1 MGPVPFCPYRSRT
14 VLPLPVAYSFAPTG
28 PVPVPLPV
36 PYRFAPTGP
45 VPFCPYRSRTVLPV
59 WAPHC
64 FAHTGPV
71 PFCSYGPRTVLLV
84 PVSYRFARTGP
95 VPFCPYRSCTVLPV
109 AVPYHFALML
119 PLQPLTSL
127 YRPRTV
133 LLVPVSYRFAR
144 TGPVPFCPYRSC
156 TVLPVAVPYH
166 FALMLPLQPLTS
178 LYRPRTV
185 LPVPVPYRFARTGPV
200 PFCPYRSRTVLPSCC
215 PYYPLRHHGAGCST
229 PFTFLLRLVS
239 LYRSFQL
246 YFIPKIIPTIPL
258 FYISFLTAYFYLTSH
273 SPVFIYNTALL
284 YIVLLAHCGHLQ
296 TQRVCRALHP
306 VSGEDG
312 ILVAEVPRGVQH
324 ASSPR
329 TSPRRVVG
337 LARPSQSAG
346 RALS

>member
-1 MGPVPFCPYRSRT
+1 MRATYRAHTVPRRAPAPCPVERPHRSPYGPRTVLPLPVPYRFARMGPVPFCPYRSRT
-14 VLPLPVAYSFAPTG
+14 VLPLPVAYSFARTG
-28 PVPVPLPV
+28 PVPFCPCRSRTVLPLPV
-36 PYRFAPTGP
+36 PYRFARMGP

-59 WAPHC
+59 WAPYC
-64 FAHTGPV
+64 FAPTGPV

-133 LLVPVSYRFAR
+133 LPEPVPYRFAP
-144 TGPVPFCPYRSC
+144 TGPVPFCS
-156 TVLPVAVPYH
+156 
-166 FALMLPLQPLTS
+166 
-178 LYRPRTV
+178 
-185 LPVPVPYRFARTGPV
+185 
-200 PFCPYRSRTVLPSCC
+200 YRSRTVLPSCC
-215 PYYPLRHHGAGCST
+215 PYYPLRHHGAGCSI
-229 PFTFLLRLVS
+229 PFSFLLRLVS

-284 YIVLLAHCGHLQ
+284 YIVLLALCGHLQ
-296 TQRVCRALHP
+296 TQRVCRAMHP

-312 ILVAEVPRGVQH
+312 ILVAEVPRGV
-324 ASSPR
+324 
-329 TSPRRVVG
+329 
-337 LARPSQSAG
+337 
-346 RALS
+346 

>member
-14 VLPLPVAYSFAPTG
+14 VLPLPVAY
-28 PVPVPLPV
+28 
-36 PYRFAPTGP
+36 RFAPTGP
-45 VPFCPYRSRTVLPV
+45 VPFCPYRSRTVLPL
-59 WAPHC
+59 
-64 FAHTGPV
+64 PV
-71 PFCSYGPRTVLLV
+71 P
-84 PVSYRFARTGP
+84 YRFARMGP
-95 VPFCPYRSCTVLPV
+95 VPFCPYRSRTVLPLP
-109 AVPYHFALML
+109 VPYRFARMGPVLFC
-119 PLQPLTSL
+119 P
-127 YRPRTV
+127 YRSRTV
-133 LLVPVSYRFAR
+133 LLVWAPYRFAR
-144 TGPVPFCPYRSC
+144 TGLLIPFCPYRS
-156 TVLPVAVPYH
+156 
-166 FALMLPLQPLTS
+166 
-178 LYRPRTV
+178 RTV
-185 LPVPVPYRFARTGPV
+185 LPVPVLYRFTRSGPVPFCPHVALTTPYQPIPPPYRFARTGPV

-284 YIVLLAHCGHLQ
+284 YIVLLALCGHLQ